1 MFSTSM
7 GRVARTASSLSTTS
21 SPSCAISS
29 RPASASAAANHLLA
43 RRNQQRR
50 NSSTSCPPDNS
61 RGPGASQTQPSKQTE
76 KKAAPRGRSKKMNV
90 PHVPPTNYLKENDV
104 ALSSFFSVHR
114 PMSVTTLIPTTA
126 SESSFN
132 AIFESRKPSNASKYG
147 HTISTL
153 GNVVK
158 SLEGASQESEETE
171 LRAEILQNSAESDGV
186 VHHLDGQRQFSLNE
200 ALAQMRPFNPPPPPA
215 PQTRTQDASKGA
227 AATAEAD
234 AASPT
239 TRQKSEKKVWKATIT
254 VTESTDENGQKT
266 FTASTSPAIRV
277 PTNNGASIEEPEVDE
292 AVHIRQPFLERME
305 IREHQWLEFLRER
318 AEHAGRPTMHAIS
331 VKRQRKLKMKKHKY
345 KKLMK
350 KTRNLRRKLGQ
361 A

>member
-7 GRVARTASSLSTTS
+7 GRVARTAPSLSSTS
-21 SPSCAISS
+21 STSCAVSS
-29 RPASASAAANHLLA
+29 RPASALAAANHLLA

-61 RGPGASQTQPSKQTE
+61 RGPGASQAQPSKQTE
-76 KKAAPRGRSKKMNV
+76 KKGAPRGRSKKLNV
-90 PHVPPTNYLKENDV
+90 PHVPPTNYLKDADV
-104 ALSSFFSVHR
+104 ALSSFFSIHR
-114 PMSVTTLIPTTA
+114 PISVTTLIPTTA

-132 AIFESRKPSNASKYG
+132 AIFESRKQNNAAKYG
-147 HTISTL
+147 QTIYTL

-171 LRAEILQNSAESDGV
+171 LRAEILHNAAENDGV

-215 PQTRTQDASKGA
+215 PQGKTQEASKDKA
-227 AATAEAD
+227 AD
-234 AASPT
+234 ADTASPT
-239 TRQKSEKKVWKATIT
+239 PVQKPTKKVWKATVT
-254 VTESTDENGQKT
+254 VTETTDETGHKT
-266 FTASTSPAIRV
+266 VSASTSPAIRV
-277 PTNNGASIEEPEVDE
+277 PAHNEASLEEPELDE
-292 AVHIRQPFLERME
+292 GVHIRQPFLERMF
-305 IREHQWLEFLRER
+305 IRGG
-318 AEHAGRPTMHAIS
+318 ARPTMHAIS